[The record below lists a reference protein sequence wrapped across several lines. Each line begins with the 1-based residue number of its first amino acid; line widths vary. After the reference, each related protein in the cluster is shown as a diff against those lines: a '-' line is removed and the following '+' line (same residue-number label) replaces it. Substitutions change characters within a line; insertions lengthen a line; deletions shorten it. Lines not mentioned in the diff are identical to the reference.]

1 MDANVEDS
9 YFTHFHFLRLSN
21 DCRILA
27 VANANEGTDLI
38 NLGSVTLVTNF
49 WPEDSAETVAQT
61 VSLAQFDEAFLLG
74 RDVHLPLT
82 KNAAIYWNDEGAG
95 VEDGTTYGWEASGG
109 VIEKFNPAIV
119 LNPEFLA
126 FNEDG
131 SELFINLQTNSA
143 LVRVDT
149 ATAIASSI
157 DGYGLKSFGFGSNGV
172 DIVKDGECSLVKND
186 CLYLGKAPDGIATVE
201 IDGVVYVLTADEG
214 SDFDMGPFEEKRSS
228 ADLFGS
234 NATFSH
240 SGFTFDSSFFVPG
253 DSTAGCTANFQADC
267 EANLEAGLVDWCS
280 NLDVTIGSS
289 AVDYTV
295 ATAPKMNKIVGF
307 GGRGIGIYQL
317 ASIPQDRMVQVFDS
331 MSQFEQETCSKF
343 AWAHNSIMD
352 EEFAPACDTSNIVEE
367 SCPAWFLGDEDV
379 RSDISEK

>member
-1 MDANVEDS
+1 M
-9 YFTHFHFLRLSN
+9 
-21 DCRILA
+21 
-27 VANANEGTDLI
+27 
-38 NLGSVTLVTNF
+38 
-49 WPEDSAETVAQT
+49 
-61 VSLAQFDEAFLLG
+61 
-74 RDVHLPLT
+74 HLPLT
-82 KNAAIYWNDEGAG
+82 KNAAIYWNDEAAG

-109 VIEKFNPAIV
+109 IIEKFNPAIV

-131 SELFINLQTNSA
+131 SELFINLQKNSA

-186 CLYLGKAPDGIATVE
+186 CLYLGKTPDGIATVE

-240 SGFTFDSSFFVPG
+240 SGFTFDASFFVPG

-295 ATAPKMNKIVGF
+295 ATAPKMSKIVGF

-343 AWAHNSIMD
+343 EWAHNSIMD
-352 EEFAPACDTSNIVEE
+352 EEFAPACDESSIVEE